1 MNKKIG
7 NEKFDKF
14 FENKVRREEKRRA
27 KKEATKIHNIDQY
40 YKKHEKL
47 VDKEIERIN
56 RKPQKIIL
64 LITLE
69 LIFIYFYTYLIDKYP
84 QIKEFVLNLNPF

>member
-1 MNKKIG
+1 M
-7 NEKFDKF
+7 
-14 FENKVRREEKRRA
+14 
-27 KKEATKIHNIDQY
+27 
-40 YKKHEKL
+40 
-47 VDKEIERIN
+47 DKEIERIN